1 MLEERGGL
9 DVPKRLQAVEWR
21 WASGRVRTAA
31 TAAGGTCR
39 AAGEEETMNSNRQK
53 CKIKIKYD
61 STVRQSRRRGVRQLG
76 RGPRQSGERGVDEK
90 EGGMDGKARTR
101 VTLE

>member
-1 MLEERGGL
+1 MSMSAGVVGRLF
-9 DVPKRLQAVEWR
+9 VPKRLQDVVEWR
-21 WASGRVRTAA
+21 WASACVGTAA

-61 STVRQSRRRGVRQLG
+61 GTVRQSRRRGVRQLG
-76 RGPRQSGERGVDEK
+76 RG
-90 EGGMDGKARTR
+90 
-101 VTLE
+101 